1 MHKAM
6 YERVYGKPYELDDR
20 DRELLAQKA
29 KQWNARTDGPRVGD
43 YVITQKGLLRF
54 THDWG
59 EDIQTTVKPGYDAS
73 FYLSD
78 GGMSFSGSLAS
89 AVPKTALVLTDQVM
103 EGSCWFFSHGFAE
116 ASNGVHATVPC
127 RVYRLLQPEDGK

>member
-1 MHKAM
+1 LNKAM
-6 YERVYGKPYELDDR
+6 YERVYGKPYEMDDR
-20 DRELLAQKA
+20 DRELLAEKTKA
-29 KQWNARTDGPRVGD
+29 WEARQDGPRVGD
-43 YVITQKGLLRF
+43 FVITPKGLLRF

-78 GGMSFSGSLAS
+78 GGMSFSGSLS
-89 AVPKTALVLTDQVM
+89 PGIPKALLELTGEVM

-127 RVYRLLQPEDGK
+127 RVYRLLSSGETE